1 MIEIVLTL
9 LVVSQ
14 IAMAWRMFLA
24 RKAILALFGI
34 ISSMLDILTTQNKI
48 EILKSME
55 QDVDKI
61 ELEFRRIIDSL

>member
-34 ISSMLDILTTQNKI
+34 IGSMLDILTTQNKI

-61 ELEFRRIIDSL
+61 ELEFRRIIDSI